1 MAVSIA
7 YERKRSVGGSYRR
20 YLNVGYANITL
31 YNNQIDENNDE
42 L

>member
-20 YLNVGYANITL
+20 YVEIEYVNITL